1 MKSRTNIYLEASRMI
16 AEDECT
22 YSCLAICHASL
33 PDLPNPYYES
43 LAVQAYT
50 NVFSE
55 HGLINWDKRLASLG
69 LTKQELVN
77 LRVMMTSLMAVCWK
91 DFQ

>member
-22 YSCLAICHASL
+22 YSCLAICHANL
-33 PDLPNPYYES
+33 QDLPHPYHDS
-43 LAVQAYT
+43 LDVQAYA

-55 HGLINWDKRLASLG
+55 HGIKGWDKRLASLG